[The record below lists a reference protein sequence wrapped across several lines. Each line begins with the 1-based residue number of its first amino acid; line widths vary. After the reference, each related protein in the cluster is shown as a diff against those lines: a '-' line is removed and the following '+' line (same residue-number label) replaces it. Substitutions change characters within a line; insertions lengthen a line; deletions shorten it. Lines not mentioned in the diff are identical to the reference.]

1 MIEVIDEVLIPG
13 DPGYTHRLLCV
24 KYNGLEG
31 KVVYLEHD
39 NDFRCDV
46 YLDKYYNHFGN
57 LVHVDELTT
66 NFKYSEFKGFIAGLA
81 ELLGFNEK
89 HFSAIGKEKI
99 QLERSIRYNEI
110 VEIVRR
116 DI

>member
-13 DPGYTHRLLCV
+13 DPGYTHRLLNI

-31 KVVYLEHD
+31 NVVYLRHD

-46 YLDKYYNHFGN
+46 YLDKFYSHFGN
-57 LVHVDELTT
+57 LVKFEELQT
-66 NFKYSEFKGFIAGLA
+66 NFEYCVFEGFITGLA
-81 ELLGFNEK
+81 ELLGFN
-89 HFSAIGKEKI
+89 KI
-99 QLERSIRYNEI
+99 QFETIRKGIESEHSFQFKGFINPI
-110 VEIVRR
+110 RR

>member
-13 DPGYTHRLLCV
+13 DPGYIHRLLNI

-31 KVVYLEHD
+31 KVVYLRHD

-46 YLDKYYNHFGN
+46 YLDKFYSHFGN
-57 LVHVDELTT
+57 LVKFDELQT
-66 NFKYSEFKGFIAGLA
+66 NFEYSVFEGFITGLA
-81 ELLGFNEK
+81 ELLGFNK
-89 HFSAIGKEKI
+89 IHFETIRKEI
-99 QLERSIRYNEI
+99 TSESSLQFRGFFTPT
-110 VEIVRR
+110 RR